1 MDVRNCR
8 KCGRIFNYV
17 VGQNICPVCRDKLED
32 QFKQVKEY
40 IRDNRTCSV
49 AEVVEACGVER
60 NQIQQWIREERLE
73 FSGGIGAATC
83 EKCGA
88 SISTGRFCE
97 KCKLNMA
104 NTFSEASGKSKPQ
117 MPQQD
122 EKKEGIRMHYLDR

>member
-8 KCGRIFNYV
+8 KCGRIYNYV
-17 VGQNICPVCRDKLED
+17 VGQNICPICRDKLED

-40 IRDNRTCSV
+40 IQNNKSCSV
-49 AEVVEACGVER
+49 AEVIEACGVDR

-73 FSGGIGAATC
+73 FNGGIGTSC

-88 SISTGRFCE
+88 NISKGRFCE
-97 KCKLNMA
+97 KCKLDMA
-104 NTFSEASGKSKPQ
+104 NTFSEVSGSR
-117 MPQQD
+117 QQQTAKKE